1 MAREFEVKTHLNAD
15 EYVAFKRVAD
25 DVGIS
30 QSGLLRML
38 VKTSIGS
45 QPTVRPIFPIDGEQR
60 RFGPLPARTIVLD
73 LPMKDVA

>member
-38 VKTSIGS
+38 VKTSIGAQS
-45 QPTVRPIFPIDGEQR
+45 AAHQVLPIEGNQP
-60 RFGPLPARTIVLD
+60 RFGPIMARAVGTI
-73 LPMKDVA
+73 KQEAA

>member
-38 VKTSIGS
+38 VKTSIGAQS
-45 QPTVRPIFPIDGEQR
+45 AVHPIVPIDGNPP
-60 RFGPLPARTIVLD
+60 RFGPIMARAVGTI
-73 LPMKDVA
+73 KAVA